1 MLRVVATTTQIADL
15 ARNVGGEL
23 ARVDAIL
30 SANVDPRDFELGP
43 GDLQRL
49 AWTDVILENGV
60 GLDDAWISPLR
71 HGNRSGIPVVTTA
84 RGVRYLPGD
93 AGNYGPSWRGVT
105 IPEADTSRGVRVLP
119 AGGHYPQ
126 GDPHIWFAVPNAMQM
141 VSNVRDALAAAAPSY
156 AGYFQANA
164 SRYVEKLRALDEDIV
179 RQVATLPRSQRTF
192 VTSSDAFR
200 YYASRYGL
208 VLVVVGIPPA
218 STEGQVSAQRLAALV
233 AQIRALH
240 VKAIFLDP
248 SVAPALGE
256 QIGRDAGVRAVT
268 NLYSTALG
276 LPGSDGDTYIKM
288 MRSDTAVIVSALR

>member
-1 MLRVVATTTQIADL
+1 MLRVAATTTQIADL

-23 ARVDAIL
+23 ARVDALL
-30 SANVDPRDFELGP
+30 SDPRDFELGP

-49 AWTDVILENGV
+49 AWADVILENGV
-60 GLDDAWISPLR
+60 GFDDAWIGPLR
-71 HGNRSGIPVVTTA
+71 HGNRSGIPVVTTP

-105 IPEADTSRGVRVLP
+105 IPEADTSLGVRVLP
-119 AGGHYPQ
+119 ASGGRSQ
-126 GDPHIWFAVPNAMQM
+126 GDPHIWFAVPNAIQM
-141 VSNVRDALAAAAPSY
+141 VSNVRDALAEAAPPY
-156 AGYFQANA
+156 EGYFQANA
-164 SRYVEKLRALDEDIV
+164 ARYVEKLRALDEDII
-179 RQVATLPRSQRTF
+179 RQMAALPRSHRTF

-208 VLVVVGIPPA
+208 ALVVVEIPPA
-218 STEGQVSAQRLAALV
+218 STEGRVSGQRLAALV

-248 SVAPALGE
+248 SVNTTLGE
-256 QIGRDAGVRAVT
+256 QIARGAGVRAVT
-268 NLYSTALG
+268 TLYSTALG

-288 MRSDTAVIVSALR
+288 MRSDTAMIISALR